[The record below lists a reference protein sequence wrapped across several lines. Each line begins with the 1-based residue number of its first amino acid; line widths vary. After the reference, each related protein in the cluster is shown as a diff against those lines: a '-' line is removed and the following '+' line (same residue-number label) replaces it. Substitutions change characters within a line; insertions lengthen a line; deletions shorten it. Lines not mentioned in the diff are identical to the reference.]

1 MTCVTVMGQID
12 SSHPYRYP
20 PATTTFVCVLGD
32 HKGLEVTQAVCVR
45 VCVRVCVC
53 VCVCAR
59 VYVIV
64 FVFVCVCVGS
74 RGSGFSLVRSRGLRP
89 SLIKMPTLGSVLL
102 PHKLPR
108 DNLGTGSQA
117 LPFCFHHDVGH
128 HESDII
134 STNAFRVTCSCI
146 LHTRTGNLSR
156 VTMRQRREGGVG

>member
-1 MTCVTVMGQID
+1 LTPVIRTGRLTRVIRTGTPRQQQPLSVSSVTTRALRSPKLCV
-12 SSHPYRYP
+12 
-20 PATTTFVCVLGD
+20 C
-32 HKGLEVTQAVCVR
+32 
-45 VCVRVCVC
+45 VCVC

-74 RGSGFSLVRSRGLRP
+74 RGSGFSLVRSRGLGP

-102 PHKLPR
+102 SHKLPR